1 MMEKMY
7 IPTTMML
14 LLSGCAQQKTVS
26 KGLAWWV
33 WLIIILML
41 IIIFWLLFRKKPED
55 EIKPSTKIPQN
66 LSTKTDDLVVP
77 VVKEVAEPDDL
88 KIIEGIGPK
97 IDSILKNAG
106 VNTFSQLSE
115 LKPEKIMEILTD
127 ADIRLADSTTW
138 PEQARL
144 AALGKMDELQTY
156 QDSLKGG
163 RVV

>member
-1 MMEKMY
+1 MEKII
-7 IPTTMML
+7 IPTTMLL
-14 LLSGCAQQKTVS
+14 LLSGCAQQQTGS

-55 EIKPSTKIPQN
+55 EIKSSTKIPQN

-77 VVKEVAEPDDL
+77 AVKEVVESDDL

-97 IDSILKNAG
+97 INSILKNAG

-115 LKPEKIMEILTD
+115 LQPEKIMEILTD
-127 ADIRLADSTTW
+127 AGIRLADSTTW

-144 AALGKMDELQTY
+144 AAHRKMGELQTY